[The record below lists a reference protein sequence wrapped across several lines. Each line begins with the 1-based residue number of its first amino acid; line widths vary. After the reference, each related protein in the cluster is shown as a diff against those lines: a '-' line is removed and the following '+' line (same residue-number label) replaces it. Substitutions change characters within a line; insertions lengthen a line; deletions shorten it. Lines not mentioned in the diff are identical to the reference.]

1 MLSRFLHFLFAIPI
15 LFLTSCIE
23 GEEEIWIDWDASG
36 KIRAHY
42 EFPPI
47 LRVRLGNPKVFIIAI
62 RDLDKREEGIE
73 IQELF
78 FEQVGS
84 KLVFHLE
91 ATFGDVTE
99 LQKILER
106 NADILI
112 KDTGMDPAQSEA
124 IVGSMSLA
132 MQGLNISFQ
141 REILLDGMFPERAIK
156 NPQYLGSSNFRYQIH
171 LPFPVKSS
179 NAHAVTN
186 DGKSLEWIFLLKEH
200 TQEPL
205 EMSLNTRIALPWWIW
220 AIAIILI
227 LIVTWLIWRRF
238 FQR

>member
-47 LRVRLGNPKVFIIAI
+47 LRVRLGDPKVFIIAI

-99 LQKILER
+99 LQKISER
-106 NADILI
+106 NADILV

-141 REILLDGMFPERAIK
+141 REILLNGMFPERVIK

-171 LPFPVKSS
+171 LPVPVKSS
-179 NAHAVTN
+179 NADAVTN

-205 EMSLNTRIALPWWIW
+205 EMSLNTRIVLPWWIW
-220 AIAIILI
+220 VIAIILI
-227 LIVTWLIWRRF
+227 LIVTWLVWRRF

>member
-1 MLSRFLHFLFAIPI
+1 MLSRFLHFLSAIPL

-23 GEEEIWIDWDASG
+23 GEEEIWINWDASG

-47 LRVRLGNPKVFIIAI
+47 LRVKLGDPKAFIIAL
-62 RDLDKREEGIE
+62 RDLDEREEGIE
-73 IQELF
+73 IQELS

-84 KLVFHLE
+84 KFVFHLE
-91 ATFGDVTE
+91 ATFDDVTE
-99 LQKILER
+99 LQEISER
-106 NADILI
+106 NADTLV
-112 KDTGMDPAQSEA
+112 EA
-124 IVGSMSLA
+124 IAGSMSLA

-141 REILLDGMFPERAIK
+141 REILLDGMFPERVIR

-200 TQEPL
+200 TQEPM
-205 EMSLNTRIALPWWIW
+205 EMSLDTRIILPWWIW

-227 LIVTWLIWRRF
+227 LIGTWLIWRRF
-238 FQR
+238 FQC